1 VQKCNW
7 CIHRVEKGLL
17 PACVEACPSGAR
29 IFGDLNDPESEIA
42 KLMATQPVQV
52 LKQEMGTKP
61 HVFYI
66 GLDVDAVEIK
76 REVDVL

>member
-1 VQKCNW
+1 ML
-7 CIHRVEKGLL
+7 KGIP

-29 IFGDLNDPESEIA
+29 VFGDLNDPESEIS
-42 KLMATQPVQV
+42 KLMVTQPVQV
-52 LKQEMGTKP
+52 LNQEMGTKP

-66 GLDVDAVEIK
+66 DLDVDAIEIK

>member
-1 VQKCNW
+1 MP
-7 CIHRVEKGLL
+7 

-66 GLDVDAVEIK
+66 DLDVDAIEIK